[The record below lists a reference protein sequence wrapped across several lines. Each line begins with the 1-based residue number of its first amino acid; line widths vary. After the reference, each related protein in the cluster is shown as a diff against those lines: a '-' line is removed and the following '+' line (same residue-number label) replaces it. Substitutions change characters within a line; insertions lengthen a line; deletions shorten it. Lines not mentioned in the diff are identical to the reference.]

1 MSLPSGYKQ
10 LEYIQ
15 SSGTQY
21 IDTGYKANQDT
32 RVVMEIDPS
41 DTGVDDWF
49 FDGRNGVQNK
59 SFGVYCQYALAAKP
73 WYSDYGAS
81 RLKVAGPSSTGRVTI
96 DKNKNVCAIG
106 GYSVT
111 HPEQTFQSDYNMYL
125 LCLNSAGS
133 KKGYVAGKLYS
144 CRIYNDGVLIR
155 NFVPCKNASN
165 VVGLWDDANSTF
177 YPNAGTGTFTAGPE
191 ITSAHET
198 LIDGTGRP
206 INSGR
211 CTIDGTGYAIK
222 KGRLLKDGTGYDILF
237 RNPVFTI
244 TVSASQTYRL
254 YAKISKDGTVIFD
267 RNDYGKTFEISEGEA
282 ITLTAVT
289 SSVQASNRV
298 IVDGVTVHAA
308 DFEGSDSYVFT
319 PSADCT
325 IVFEQPYDRSGY
337 WTITTQ

>member
-1 MSLPSGYKQ
+1 
-10 LEYIQ
+10 
-15 SSGTQY
+15 
-21 IDTGYKANQDT
+21 
-32 RVVMEIDPS
+32 
-41 DTGVDDWF
+41 
-49 FDGRNGVQNK
+49 
-59 SFGVYCQYALAAKP
+59 
-73 WYSDYGAS
+73 
-81 RLKVAGPSSTGRVTI
+81 
-96 DKNKNVCAIG
+96 
-106 GYSVT
+106 
-111 HPEQTFQSDYNMYL
+111 MYL

-244 TVSASQTYRL
+244 TVNASQADRL
-254 YAKISKDGTVIFD
+254 YAKISKDGAVIFD
-267 RNDYGKTFEISEGEA
+267 RDDYGKIFEINEGES
-282 ITLTAVT
+282 ITLTTVT
-289 SSVQASNRV
+289 RSVQATNQVIIDGV
-298 IVDGVTVHAA
+298 IVRNV
-308 DFEGSDSYVFT
+308 DFEGSDSYVFM
-319 PSADCT
+319 PEADCT
-325 IVFEQPYDRSGY
+325 IEFTRPYDRGAR